1 MSDEGQSMDRLHRV
15 LSSIRTETKSTRD
28 HHSVFREF
36 LTHLEAQGR
45 ASPKR
50 THPKPAPRRHVR
62 KRAK

>member
-15 LSSIRTETKSTRD
+15 LSSIRTETKSVRD

-36 LTHLEAQGR
+36 LTHLETQGR
-45 ASPKR
+45 AAPKR
-50 THPKPAPRRHVR
+50 ANPKPVPRRHLR